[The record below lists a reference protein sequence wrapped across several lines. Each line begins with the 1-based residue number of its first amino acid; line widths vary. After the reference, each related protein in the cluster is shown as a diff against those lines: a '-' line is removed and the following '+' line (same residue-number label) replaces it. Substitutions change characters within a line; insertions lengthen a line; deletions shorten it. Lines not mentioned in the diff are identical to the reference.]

1 MLWAMRGRGAGGD
14 PGVASLGLS
23 ICLHVVGNSEGEVQ
37 GDAPLLVCKSRKGA
51 LLAEVRGTGGRI
63 IWGEVDASGTQVW
76 PCRK

>member
-1 MLWAMRGRGAGGD
+1 MVD
-14 PGVASLGLS
+14 
-23 ICLHVVGNSEGEVQ
+23 NGEEVK

-63 IWGEVDASGTQVW
+63 IWGEVNASGTQVQ